1 MIRLIVRPLLAL
13 SVVAFAFCGSAA
25 SAAEGGE
32 AVAELPLTIMPYQVA
47 TFVGDRAAAAELAG
61 FAEFSARLLYWTD
74 TPREPVILGGQV
86 VKATLAPFVDE
97 WRRGSGSRPGAA
109 SAMVRARIADA
120 YRELSSPRLLRI
132 TLKPGFSVEAP
143 ERLDALAGA
152 TLDVPCLVDN
162 QRAETAVVAVS
173 APGAQAPLDRLEVA
187 PGEVRGVFLRV
198 SAPPGATEVTVAV
211 AAGAESR
218 ELRLPVRTHTVGRV
232 RVRVLDPEGEPTPA
246 RVYLRGADGRAHA
259 PAGTLHRIVAGG
271 YGQPGGGEPYFFTNG
286 VFELPMPAGPV
297 QLEVVKGFEY
307 LPVRVEAPIDPA
319 TPFDRTI
326 RLQRRD
332 WVKRDGWHSA
342 DSHVHAN
349 LFAQTLIAPADVLT
363 IAKAE
368 DLNVVNLLPCN
379 DPRTTIINDRQHFT
393 GGPHAVSEPGT
404 ILYFSEEMRN
414 DLYGHVGFLG
424 LREFVEP
431 AYFGWPNSPFP
442 HDVPGNH
449 PQGLAARAQGAA
461 VTYVHPS
468 LPSAFP
474 VDIALGAA
482 DTLDVMSQN
491 LEEPAT
497 QWWYQ
502 LLNCGFRCPASAG
515 PDSFLNIP
523 MHLLPGACR
532 VYVQIE
538 GKLTFDAWLDAFKR
552 GRSYVTNGP
561 LLRFAVEG
569 AAPGDVLHSPGP
581 RTVRVQGAA
590 ESNVP
595 MESIELIVNGET
607 VRRIPVASDGLS
619 VAFDETLTLVRSGW
633 VAARVRGPAH
643 RLVTADREVYAHTS
657 PVYVTIGGRPTA
669 SRAAAHFFIAQIDAL
684 IEKVRSRGSFAHPSQ
699 CEQIVRHFRRAQDV
713 YHRIAA
719 EDFSG
724 RTSPT
729 E

>member
-13 SVVAFAFCGSAA
+13 SVVAFAFRGPTA

-132 TLKPGFSVEAP
+132 TLKPGLAVEAP
-143 ERLDALAGA
+143 ERLDVLSGA
-152 TLDVPCLVDN
+152 EADVPCLVDN
-162 QRAETAVVAVS
+162 PGGAAAVVTLGLRGAG
-173 APGAQAPLDRLEVA
+173 APNVRVELA
-187 PGEVRGVFLRV
+187 PGEVRGVFLRLPI
-198 SAPPGATEVTVAV
+198 PPSATEVSVTAV
-211 AAGAESR
+211 TGSESR
-218 ELRLPVRTHTVGRV
+218 DVCLPVRSHAVGRL

-319 TPFDRTI
+319 TPFDRTV

-532 VYVQIE
+532 VYV
-538 GKLTFDAWLDAFKR
+538 
-552 GRSYVTNGP
+552 
-561 LLRFAVEG
+561 
-569 AAPGDVLHSPGP
+569 
-581 RTVRVQGAA
+581 
-590 ESNVP
+590 
-595 MESIELIVNGET
+595 
-607 VRRIPVASDGLS
+607 
-619 VAFDETLTLVRSGW
+619 
-633 VAARVRGPAH
+633 
-643 RLVTADREVYAHTS
+643 
-657 PVYVTIGGRPTA
+657 
-669 SRAAAHFFIAQIDAL
+669 
-684 IEKVRSRGSFAHPSQ
+684 
-699 CEQIVRHFRRAQDV
+699 
-713 YHRIAA
+713 
-719 EDFSG
+719 
-724 RTSPT
+724 
-729 E
+729 